1 MIALDGMKFAVAVV
15 AVIMALSDVAS
26 ASEMRLTID
35 GVNVPVQWADNES
48 VKALKDYA
56 PLMAELHMYGGFEQV
71 GLLGMDLPRNDTR
84 ITTEPGDIM
93 LYSGNQIVIFFEANT
108 WEYTRLGKITGK
120 SQNELESLLKK
131 PGVVITIE

>member
-1 MIALDGMKFAVAVV
+1 MISLDGMKFAVAVV

-56 PLMAELHMYGGFEQV
+56 PLRAELHMYGGFEQV
-71 GLLGMDLPRNDTR
+71 GSLGMNLPRNDTR
-84 ITTEPGDIM
+84 ITTESGDIM

>member
-1 MIALDGMKFAVAVV
+1 MILLDGMRFAVAVMV
-15 AVIMALSDVAS
+15 VVMAFSSCAFAS
-26 ASEMRLTID
+26 GMTLTID
-35 GVNVPVQWADNES
+35 GVNVPVEWADNES

-56 PLMAELHMYGGFEQV
+56 PLRAELHMYGGFEQV
-71 GLLGMDLPRNDTR
+71 GSLGMNLPRNDSR
-84 ITTEPGDIM
+84 ITTESGDIM

-131 PGVVITIE
+131 PNVVITIE

>member
-1 MIALDGMKFAVAVV
+1 MILLDVMKFLVAV
-15 AVIMALSDVAS
+15 MALVMVFSACAS
-26 ASEMRLTID
+26 ASGMGLTID

-56 PLMAELHMYGGFEQV
+56 PLRAELHMYGGFEQS
-71 GLLGMDLPRNDTR
+71 GQLGMRLPRNDEK

-93 LYSGNQIVIFFEANT
+93 LYLGNQIVIFFEANT

-120 SQNELESLLKK
+120 SQKELESLLKK

>member
-1 MIALDGMKFAVAVV
+1 MILLDVMKFAVAVMV
-15 AVIMALSDVAS
+15 LVMALSSCAS
-26 ASEMRLTID
+26 ASGMGLTID

-56 PLMAELHMYGGFEQV
+56 PLRAELHMYGGFEQ
-71 GLLGMDLPRNDTR
+71 GGQLGMRLPRNDEK

-108 WEYTRLGKITGK
+108 WEYTRLGKIMGK
-120 SQNELESLLKK
+120 SQKELESLLKK

>member
-1 MIALDGMKFAVAVV
+1 MILLDGMRFAVAVMV
-15 AVIMALSDVAS
+15 VVMAFSVCAS
-26 ASEMRLTID
+26 ASGMTLTID
-35 GVNVPVQWADNES
+35 GVNVPVEWADNES
-48 VKALKDYA
+48 VKMLKDYA
-56 PLMAELHMYGGFEQV
+56 PLRAELHMYGGFEQG
-71 GLLGMDLPRNDTR
+71 GLLGMNLPRNDER